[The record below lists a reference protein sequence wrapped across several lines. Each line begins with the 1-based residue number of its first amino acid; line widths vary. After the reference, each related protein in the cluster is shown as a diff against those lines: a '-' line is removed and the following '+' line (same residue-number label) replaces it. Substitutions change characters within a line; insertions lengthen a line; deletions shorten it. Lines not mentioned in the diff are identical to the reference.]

1 MPGISRGQVIQRN
14 RVKEQFD
21 TLNDSLQKALSYIN
35 QRKQIDIMQQQ
46 LQQEK
51 AQAMF
56 ASTMQILQN
65 EMDSNPFGW
74 RGAIENLTPALRA
87 SFDMLGMPHN
97 AIDQWLT
104 NLNSTTPNAQ
114 EYKNAAQSFLLSGD
128 GTFKNYT
135 TTVLNT
141 EMNKQLS
148 NAVTAKEEQGAPP
161 IPQPEKPGAP
171 LPQVK
176 ETKEVGKEGP
186 ERVDYIAA
194 FTKNLRS
201 DLHKS
206 FRTPIEI
213 SAGAGVIE
221 QRIRPQGPDPSIGP
235 DLTPKAAMIDT
246 PSLDPTRPDPR
257 ARFQTAQ
264 QPGARRVAGVEPGP
278 IARKTE
284 ISQTAAQRTIGQV
297 DALVNQRAKAAGL
310 TKLETEQITSQLK
323 SDILSWSQTRPLPG
337 STRAELELL
346 KAPFKEQRPI
356 FETTTRDMTAEEATF
371 YRENLKVTGVPP
383 AVATQA
389 VKSVAEVNEIIK
401 EGRITTTGTMV
412 RRDIAAI
419 VKNANITKA
428 VVKNPKVAKNLKEKF
443 LAPGPNGEPSVFQN
457 VVSFYGG
464 DQGTPEER
472 FNKGRATLIE
482 MLDTD
487 YMKTKTDQRR
497 LALTERAFNIEQK
510 EKIKTAIPGMFTVT
524 GKDQPI
530 TLSPPQYLG
539 LIQFLGEIAQAE
551 MTAGAGK
558 GDTSLDL
565 LHTLMKVDMEY
576 TENFL
581 DLSVEDYEQAIAQL
595 EKAKPGFKANR
606 QALIVASGIVQEELK
621 SGKAVFLQTK
631 TLEQIGPVG
640 LFFRNLFKGLKK
652 TEGGEIST
660 LNPDPNI
667 PIAALEGG
675 VSGEAAEAP
684 VIDLNEEARLSAELE
699 RALAGGVQ

>member
-21 TLNDSLQKALSYIN
+21 TLNDSLQKALSFIN

-51 AQAMF
+51 AKTMF
-56 ASTMQILQN
+56 DSTMQILEN
-65 EMDSNPFGW
+65 EMISNPFGW

-87 SFDMLGMPHN
+87 SFDMLGMPHD
-97 AIDQWLT
+97 AIEKWLT
-104 NLNSTTPNAQ
+104 NLNNTDLSAQ
-114 EYKNAAQSFLLSGD
+114 ELTKASQTYLLSGD
-128 GTFKNYT
+128 GTFKAYT
-135 TTVLNT
+135 TTVLEGEANQ
-141 EMNKQLS
+141 QL
-148 NAVTAKEEQGAPP
+148 ADTVTAEEEQGVTPTS
-161 IPQPEKPGAP
+161 QPEAP
-171 LPQVK
+171 LPQV
-176 ETKEVGKEGP
+176 EEVKEVGKEGGTRP
-186 ERVDYIAA
+186 DYIAA

-201 DLHKS
+201 DLYKGFIEKGGRGAPGGRAAGLS
-206 FRTPIEI
+206 ETGVEQTNIEAGQMAQDLITPRRFE
-213 SAGAGVIE
+213 G
-221 QRIRPQGPDPSIGP
+221 Q
-235 DLTPKAAMIDT
+235 T
-246 PSLDPTRPDPR
+246 PSGRDLWSNRPPR
-257 ARFQTAQ
+257 EGQA
-264 QPGARRVAGVEPGP
+264 P
-278 IARKTE
+278 IRATVNE
-284 ISQTAAQRTIGQV
+284 V
-297 DALVNQRAKAAGL
+297 DALVAEKAKEAGL
-310 TKLETEQITSQLK
+310 TKLETEQIRSQLK
-323 SDILSWSQTRPLPG
+323 NEITNWDTGDAVPG
-337 STRAELELL
+337 STRAELEVL
-346 KAPFKEQRPI
+346 KQPFKEQRPI
-356 FETTTRDMTAEEATF
+356 FETTTRDMTPEEATS
-371 YRENLKVTGVPP
+371 YREDLKATGVPTP
-383 AVATQA
+383 VATQA

-412 RRDIAAI
+412 RRDITSI
-419 VKNANITKA
+419 VKNANVTKA

-443 LAPGPNGEPSVFQN
+443 LAPGPNGEPSIFQN
-457 VVSFYGG
+457 VVTLYGG
-464 DQGTPEER
+464 NQGTPEQR

-487 YMKTKTDQRR
+487 YMKAKTDQRR

-576 TENFL
+576 TENL
-581 DLSVEDYEQAIAQL
+581 LEKSVEDYEQAIAQL
-595 EKAKPGFKANR
+595 EKANPGFKANR

-640 LFFRNLFKGLKK
+640 LFFRNLFRGLKK

-667 PIAALEGG
+667 PVAAPEEG

-684 VIDLNEEARLSAELE
+684 VIDLDEEARLSAELE